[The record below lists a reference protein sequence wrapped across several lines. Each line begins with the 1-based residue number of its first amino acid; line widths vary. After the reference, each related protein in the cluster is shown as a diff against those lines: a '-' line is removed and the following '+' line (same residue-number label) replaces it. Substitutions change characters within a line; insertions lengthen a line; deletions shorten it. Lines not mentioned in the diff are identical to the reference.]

1 MPRGCVHTSLLAA
14 ATLAAV
20 LAGAVV
26 PCPPAFAVEASVV
39 AADAERPAPQ
49 LLPLCPCGCKHRP
62 EAAGTP
68 TGVGWALLPAA
79 RPWVYP
85 LQAWAFLTSVPILS
99 EAPARI
105 PDPVPL
111 LV

>member
-1 MPRGCVHTSLLAA
+1 MPRGRLQTTLLAA

-26 PCPPAFAVEASVV
+26 PCPPAFAVGASVV
-39 AADAERPAPQ
+39 ATDAERPAPQ

-68 TGVGWALLPAA
+68 TGIGWALLPAA
-79 RPWVYP
+79 RPWAYP
-85 LQAWAFLTSVPILS
+85 PQAWALVATAPIPS
-99 EAPARI
+99 EAPVRV

-111 LV
+111 VA

>member
-1 MPRGCVHTSLLAA
+1 MPRGRLHTGLLAA
-14 ATLAAV
+14 TTLAAV
-20 LAGAVV
+20 LAGAIV
-26 PCPPAFAVEASVV
+26 PCPPAFAVDVSVV

-68 TGVGWALLPAA
+68 TGAGWALLPAA
-79 RPWVYP
+79 QPWAYP
-85 LQAWAFLTSVPILS
+85 AQVRAFWTSVPIPR

-111 LV
+111 VV